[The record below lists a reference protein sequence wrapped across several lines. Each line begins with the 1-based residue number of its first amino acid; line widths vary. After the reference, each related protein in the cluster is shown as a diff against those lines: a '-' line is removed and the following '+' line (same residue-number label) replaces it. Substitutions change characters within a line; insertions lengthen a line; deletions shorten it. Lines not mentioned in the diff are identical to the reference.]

1 VVDALNFQKT
11 IERVGRNSHQIRVA
25 DTIVLKKRDLAIES
39 ILQTRRQ
46 LLIIN
51 PFARIIETLYCDFEF
66 FKESVFRMPVSLIIN
81 EQNQSSIRPVVGTV
95 VVKLMKPIS
104 VKNLDLFIEK
114 FRKTTYRIKGY
125 LDTINGPVAIQ
136 TSFEQTQIKSV
147 SQNSYHTEIVI
158 TGPQIDQK
166 DLQKEF
172 EKLCYQ
178 N

>member
-1 VVDALNFQKT
+1 
-11 IERVGRNSHQIRVA
+11 
-25 DTIVLKKRDLAIES
+25 
-39 ILQTRRQ
+39 
-46 LLIIN
+46 
-51 PFARIIETLYCDFEF
+51 
-66 FKESVFRMPVSLIIN
+66 
-81 EQNQSSIRPVVGTV
+81 
-95 VVKLMKPIS
+95 MKPIS

-114 FRKTTYRIKGY
+114 YRKTTYRIKGY